1 MRSLFHG
8 YVAEVTA
15 AIGAE
20 QTGALMK
27 SWRTHLTWQY
37 CVIHYIIMI
46 ISFSETITRVHLR
59 RTMEKL

>member
-1 MRSLFHG
+1 MRLRDSLG

-27 SWRTHLTWQY
+27 SWRTHPA
-37 CVIHYIIMI
+37 VI
-46 ISFSETITRVHLR
+46 VLR
-59 RTMEKL
+59 DTLYKDEYTFFRDYN